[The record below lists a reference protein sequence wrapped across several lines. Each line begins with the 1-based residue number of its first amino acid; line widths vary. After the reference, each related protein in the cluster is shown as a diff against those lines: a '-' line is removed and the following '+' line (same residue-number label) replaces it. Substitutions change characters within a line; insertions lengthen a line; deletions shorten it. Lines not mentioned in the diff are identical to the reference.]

1 MCSVHCN
8 IERYYA
14 IQNDIIVNGRSG
26 QDCTK
31 WSEYLPI
38 LPRVSL
44 YEDSGRARGNPFEF
58 LLAPPSSVLHA
69 HTRSRVRFYH
79 YHTHTY
85 IYG

>member
-1 MCSVHCN
+1 MCSAQYN
-8 IERYYA
+8 IEHYYA
-14 IQNDIIVNGRSG
+14 TQNDIIVPG

-31 WSEYLPI
+31 WSEYLPN

-44 YEDSGRARGNPFEF
+44 YEESGRARGNPFEF

-79 YHTHTY
+79 YHVYVY
-85 IYG
+85 IRLG